1 MKILITNV
9 HSVRNSG
16 DAVLLQVT
24 LQEIA
29 GQFPGATMTIA
40 LNDPGHPAP
49 LAGENAVPSFVHWF
63 KSNDGERGAWRW
75 PKLLIAPLLLGWA
88 LLIALVYRATG
99 RSLAGLTPSP
109 PQRRLLQGYLDADLV
124 VSCPGNF
131 FLSGSGVG
139 LPLFLAL
146 FSFGYGWLAGKPLYM
161 MQQTVGPFRRRWERL
176 AVRWLFK
183 RVRVLALRD
192 EPSRQALQ
200 QAGLDISRVQVL
212 PDAAFLYRGAGSPQ
226 RLFEALQPLSAPQR
240 PWIGLTAIDFGL
252 QNRLFHGQAAYEEAL
267 VAALISFTR
276 RHGGSVVLFPQVCG
290 PSQAE
295 DDRLPSRR
303 IAGRLQSAGVAAL
316 AIETPWSPDDL
327 QCAYGQMD
335 LFAGTRLHSNIF
347 ALTAGTPVV
356 AIAYYYKT
364 YGVMQ
369 TVGLS
374 EWVLDIR
381 TLQAAEFEQRLETL
395 WQQRAAV
402 RSHLQQTLP
411 QIQQQARRTAQLIR
425 ADFTEWSQP

>member
-9 HSVRNSG
+9 HSARNSG
-16 DAVLLQVT
+16 DAVLLKVT

-29 GQFPGATMTIA
+29 GQFPGAATTIA
-40 LNDPGHPAP
+40 LNDPDHLP
-49 LAGENAVPSFVHWF
+49 LAGESAVPSFVHWF
-63 KSNDGERGAWRW
+63 KSNTGERGAWRW
-75 PKLLIAPLLLGWA
+75 PKLLIAPWLLGWA
-88 LLIALVYRATG
+88 LLVALLYRATG

-109 PQRRLLQGYLDADLV
+109 TQRRLLQSYLDADLV

-176 AVRWLFK
+176 AVRWLFT

-192 EPSRQALQ
+192 EPSRQALR
-200 QAGLDISRVQVL
+200 QAGLDVSQVQVL

-226 RLFEALQPLSAPQR
+226 RLFEAMQPLATPQR

-252 QNRLFHGQAAYEEAL
+252 QNRLFHGQPAYEEAL

-276 RHGGSVVLFPQVCG
+276 RHGGSVLLFPQVCG

-303 IAGRLQSAGVAAL
+303 IAGRLQAAGVTAL
-316 AIETPWSPDDL
+316 AIDGPWTPDDL

-381 TLQAAEFEQRLETL
+381 TLQAAEFEQRLELL

-402 RSHLQQTLP
+402 RDHLRRTLP
-411 QIQQQARRTAQLIR
+411 LIQQQARRAAQRIR